1 MIAEKKDNRIHW
13 VDLLKGIGILL
24 VIFQHCIGLAGG
36 VESNISVWILSFHM
50 PLFFFASGFFTGN
63 YGEYFWRNKV
73 CSLMV
78 PVLVFSIINIVLKII
93 CSIVKFD
100 VVYEF
105 INFAGFWFVQSVF
118 YIVIIHFFVN
128 RYWMKNNVARLF
140 LVMIVSI
147 TLGLGYASLI
157 EGREVIIAT
166 TLVGYFFYLFGY
178 VYIRYINNK
187 IKINSI
193 FKGAVGILAVVL
205 GYYVSSFNIPVL
217 MYSSTYGRKVIFVIA
232 AILGCIGVA
241 MISEA
246 VDHCRTVEFLGRNSL
261 IILFTHFPVH
271 RCVMKIL
278 SYFSS
283 SIMLN
288 SIFGFI
294 IVCLIEIPIV
304 IFINRFFPILAG
316 KIKVEK

>member
-1 MIAEKKDNRIHW
+1 
-13 VDLLKGIGILL
+13 
-24 VIFQHCIGLAGG
+24 
-36 VESNISVWILSFHM
+36 
-50 PLFFFASGFFTGN
+50 
-63 YGEYFWRNKV
+63 
-73 CSLMV
+73 
-78 PVLVFSIINIVLKII
+78 
-93 CSIVKFD
+93 
-100 VVYEF
+100 
-105 INFAGFWFVQSVF
+105 
-118 YIVIIHFFVN
+118 
-128 RYWMKNNVARLF
+128 
-140 LVMIVSI
+140 MIVSI

-166 TLVGYFFYLFGY
+166 TLVGYFFYLFAY